1 MPRVSRAEA
10 QSHRQQI
17 TEASARLFKE
27 RGINGVS
34 VADLMGA
41 AGLTHGGFYG
51 HFESKDALAGV
62 AVAHAFEQSAERWRK
77 RIASQPDDAAGRAL
91 IVDRF
96 LSAPSLKEVGL
107 GCPSVSLAADVAREP
122 ATAPIRMAYGDGLEA
137 LVAILS
143 GVEDGPDAAA
153 QRRAALAD
161 YATMAGAL
169 MLARATEGTPLS
181 AEFLAAARERLLRA
195 PPPASARATA
205 PAPAPARERAP
216 EQPRERAGARKTR
229 KA

>member
-10 QSHRQQI
+10 ESHRQQI

-77 RIASQPDDAAGRAL
+77 RAAGKPDDPG
-91 IVDRF
+91 
-96 LSAPSLKEVGL
+96 
-107 GCPSVSLAADVAREP
+107 
-122 ATAPIRMAYGDGLEA
+122 
-137 LVAILS
+137 
-143 GVEDGPDAAA
+143 
-153 QRRAALAD
+153 RRAAL
-161 YATMAGAL
+161 G
-169 MLARATEGTPLS
+169 
-181 AEFLAAARERLLRA
+181 LAARRRSKEFGWE
-195 PPPASARATA
+195 PALDAVLHVYAEA
-205 PAPAPARERAP
+205 I
-216 EQPRERAGARKTR
+216 GAN
-229 KA
+229 

>member
-51 HFESKDALAGV
+51 HFPSKDALAGV
-62 AVAHAFEQSAERWRK
+62 AVAHAFAQSAERWRG
-77 RIASQPDDAAGRAL
+77 RVADQPDAAAGRAA
-91 IVDRF
+91 IVGKF
-96 LSAPSLKEVGL
+96 LSAQSLREVGL
-107 GCPSVSLAADVAREP
+107 GCPSVSLASDVAREP
-122 ATAPIRMAYGDGLEA
+122 AAAPIRAAYCEGLEQ
-137 LVAILS
+137 LLQILA
-143 GVEDGPDAAA
+143 GVEDGPDAVAR
-153 QRRAALAD
+153 RRAALAD

-169 MLARATEGTPLS
+169 MLARATGDTPLS
-181 AEFLAAARERLLRA
+181 AEFLAAALERLLA
-195 PPPASARATA
+195 VPVP
-205 PAPAPARERAP
+205 ERP
-216 EQPRERAGARKTR
+216 TPRKNP

>member
-10 QSHRQQI
+10 ESHRQQI

-27 RGINGVS
+27 RGLNGVS

-62 AVAHAFEQSAERWRK
+62 AVAHAFEQSAERWNR
-77 RIASQPDDAAGRAL
+77 RIASQPDAAAGRAV
-91 IVDRF
+91 IVDKF
-96 LSAPSLKEVGL
+96 LSGQSLKEVGL

-122 ATAPIRMAYGDGLEA
+122 AAAPIRTAYMDGLEA
-137 LVAILS
+137 LVQILA

-153 QRRAALAD
+153 KRQAALAD
-161 YATMAGAL
+161 YAAMAGAL
-169 MLARATEGTPLS
+169 MLARATEGSPLS
-181 AEFLAAARERLLRA
+181 AEFLAAARARLLPA
-195 PPPASARATA
+195 PANAKA
-205 PAPAPARERAP
+205 PAPTRAPARR
-216 EQPRERAGARKTR
+216 QTR

>member
-10 QSHRQQI
+10 ESHRQQI

-62 AVAHAFEQSAERWRK
+62 AVAHAFEQSAQRWNK
-77 RIASQPDDAAGRAL
+77 RVAGQPDAAAGRAA
-91 IVDRF
+91 IIDKF
-96 LSAPSLKEVGL
+96 LSAQSIREVGL

-122 ATAPIRMAYGDGLEA
+122 AAAPIRTAYLDGLGE
-137 LVAILS
+137 LLQILAE
-143 GVEDGPDAAA
+143 VEDGPDADA
-153 QRRAALAD
+153 RRGAALAD

-169 MLARATEGTPLS
+169 MLARATEGAPLS
-181 AEFLAAARERLLRA
+181 AQFLAAARARLL
-195 PPPASARATA
+195 PASAPA
-205 PAPAPARERAP
+205 PAPASASANAQAPAPARERA
-216 EQPRERAGARKTR
+216 AARKTS